1 MPNQHVDVAVIGLG
15 SAGEAFSSALAR
27 SGRSVVGFEPNL
39 IGGECPFTACM
50 PSKVLLH
57 HASRSAPD
65 WDAARQ
71 HRDEVVNHLDD
82 SGHHDELVE
91 AGVTVVRERA
101 HLDGERM
108 VRAGDN
114 TWTADLVVLA
124 TGSAA
129 VVPPID
135 GLDRQRIWTSDD
147 LMTAPTLPGSCVLV
161 GGGVIGCE
169 SAAILAGFG
178 TAVTLVEGED
188 HLLAGAVAPQV
199 GELLGERL
207 ADLGVDVRT
216 GNDVEAIEHRDGDDE
231 VRIAGGE
238 AVSGACVLVAIG
250 QAPVWD
256 GVGLERVGLDGRPDV
271 DDDYVVGGLGWLR
284 AIGDVD
290 GRSPWTHAANHEAA
304 RLVELLTSDD
314 ARPEVPNMPSCIFTD
329 PPVAAVG
336 LTAAQARDAGH
347 EVISGTAR
355 YSDIARYATDQTFD
369 GLVVVVADRDTGA
382 LLGCSG
388 IGPRFDDTISVVAAL
403 MRGGITVEEAARHII
418 PFPTMSQ
425 VLAPAFQA
433 AADQR

>member
-15 SAGEAFSSALAR
+15 SAGEALSAALAR

-57 HASRSAPD
+57 HASLSAPD
-65 WDAARQ
+65 WESARR
-71 HRDEVVNHLDD
+71 HRDDVVNHLDD
-82 SGHHDELVE
+82 TGHHEELIE

-108 VRAGDN
+108 VGAGEN

-124 TGSAA
+124 TGSAP
-129 VVPPID
+129 VVPAID
-135 GLDRQRIWTSDD
+135 GLDQERIWTSDD

-188 HLLAGAVAPQV
+188 HLLAGAVAPEV

-304 RLVELLTSDD
+304 RLVELLTADD
-314 ARPEVPNMPSCIFTD
+314 ARPEVPNMPNCVFTD
-329 PPVAAVG
+329 PPIGAVG

-347 EVISGTAR
+347 EVICGTAR
-355 YSDIARYATDQTFD
+355 YSDIARYVTDQTFD
-369 GLVVVVADRDTGA
+369 GMVVVVADRDTGE

-388 IGPRFDDTISVVAAL
+388 IGPRFDDTVSVVAAL
-403 MRGGITVEEAARHII
+403 MRGGITVEEAAQHII

-425 VLAPAFQA
+425 VLTPAFQA
-433 AADQR
+433 VADQR